1 MNLGDKILEL
11 RKNNNLSQEQLAE
24 KMNVARQTISKWEL
38 GETAPDIK
46 QANELSKIFNVTLD
60 ELVGNDKKDILVEK
74 VSNTEKLAGIIIKI
88 LKFGG
93 IAFVILLIIE
103 VIAFIAFSSFV
114 IKDSDEGDELT
125 TKISCTL
132 HDENYLYEVNYYEES
147 WRIIASSGDGY
158 LGNIT
163 DAEKYSDA
171 HKLIDKIDAYVK
183 NNGGS
188 CTIEDFNNK

>member
-1 MNLGDKILEL
+1 MNLGDKILDL
-11 RKNNNLSQEQLAE
+11 RKKNNLSQEQLAE

-38 GETAPDIK
+38 KETAPDIK

-103 VIAFIAFSSFV
+103 VIAFIAFSFFV
-114 IKDSDEGDELT
+114 IKDSDEGSELT

-147 WRIIASSGDGY
+147 GRIIASGGDGY

-163 DAEKYSDA
+163 DAEKYNDA
-171 HKLIDKIDAYVK
+171 HKLIDKIDSYVK